1 MQSGEAGS
9 RAKTLAVFLERGSLP
24 ILFTAVLLTA
34 FFGMFLFPLPSFQ
47 TDLEAFAPEGPND
60 AAELRI
66 EAEFGDERRP
76 LFIHVERSDGGN
88 VLSIDSLQEQ
98 QRDLDSILEWAEMRG
113 HLVDELIAA
122 PDIIQRGLDESS
134 PGNNLQDASTW
145 EQLLND
151 TVDEGTTCVDGVAE
165 EDLAALA
172 SFGRDALLH
181 KDLEFEMTTCAWLNA
196 NRTSGDPTPSAS
208 STLWVFYLNTDI
220 ADDQRQAMV
229 NLLRNEFKT
238 LEAASSPDGSD
249 TNSAGDADEGAELE
263 YGLISNDVLSHDIN
277 EGTIDNLVWLI
288 GGALAVVII
297 ILAIAFRSVRGVAFP
312 LVALSMALVWTYG
325 GLAAFK
331 SSFSVLHVAVAPV
344 VLGLGIDYSIH
355 LQRAYD
361 RFRSKGDSAA
371 QAWANS
377 LDVLVM
383 PIALAVVTTVAAFIS
398 NVVSP
403 LPPVQVFG
411 LALAFGVI
419 CAFITSTLV
428 VGAMHVVM
436 AKSSRPRATQEG
448 WERLQRLAKEVVITQ
463 RRTQVFALIF
473 VVMLTAGSVIMAAS
487 KLETE
492 FDLSDFLADDMEV
505 MQVREDLFSSYS
517 ATGWRPIYILMEPIE
532 GQQTIVDDSDFIE
545 ALNQMN
551 ARLALAPH
559 VIRPSAVGEGDPMV
573 ESIHAVL
580 HDAIEKDPAFGVSS
594 GLRVVG
600 NDLVTDDYQTGDAS
614 AALLLLTS
622 NQSTGDLLTGAT
634 WADRVAKVVAFDQQN
649 SIKYLRIEVM
659 VQASSN
665 SESITAVEGIQS
677 VVAHSTG
684 PYGVAASMF
693 VTGDSVKVNTVL
705 QGLTTSQLESTAI
718 SLVVSVLVLLAL
730 TRRIGP
736 AVIVVTPVAVAA
748 VWVVGAMALLN
759 LNWNVLTVM
768 VTALTIGLGIDYSIH
783 VWQRFESMKNGKDAW
798 ESIKEMHTT
807 TGVALVLSALTT
819 ICGFLVLRLSP
830 MPVIQDFGIVTAL
843 TVFFSLILALGLM
856 PILLAADTA
865 MEANGDD
872 GAE

>member
-9 RAKTLAVFLERGSLP
+9 RASNIAAFLERGSIP
-24 ILFTAVLLTA
+24 ILFTALVLTA

-60 AAELRI
+60 EAEQRI

-76 LFIHVERSDGGN
+76 LFIHVQRSDGGN
-88 VLSIDSLQEQ
+88 VLSIESLQEQ
-98 QRDLDSILEWAEMRG
+98 QRDLDSILEWAELRS
-113 HLVDELIAA
+113 HLVEELIAA
-122 PDIIQRGLDESS
+122 PDIIQRGLDESA
-134 PGNNLQDASTW
+134 PGSNLQNATTW

-151 TVDEGTTCVDGVAE
+151 TVEEGTTCIDGVAD
-165 EDLAALA
+165 EDLATLA

-181 KDLEFEMTTCAWLNA
+181 KDLKFETTTCAWLDG
-196 NRTSGDPTPSAS
+196 NRTGGDPTPSAS

-220 ADDQRQAMV
+220 ADDQRQVMV
-229 NLLRNEFKT
+229 NFLRNEFKT
-238 LEAASSPDGSD
+238 LEAASSPEGLDGN
-249 TNSAGDADEGAELE
+249 TAGDAGGAAELQ

-288 GGALAVVII
+288 GGALSVVII

-325 GLAAFK
+325 GLAAFR

-371 QAWANS
+371 LAWARS

-403 LPPVQVFG
+403 LPPVRVFG

-436 AKSSRPRATQEG
+436 EKSSRPRATQEG
-448 WERLQRLAKEVVITQ
+448 WERLQRMAKEVVITQ

-473 VVMLTAGSVIMAAS
+473 VVMLTVGSVIMAAS

-492 FDLSDFLADDMEV
+492 FDLTDFLADDMEV
-505 MQVREDLFSSYS
+505 MQVREDIFSSYS
-517 ATGWRPIYILMEPIE
+517 ATGWRPIYILMEPLE

-559 VIRPSAVGEGDPMV
+559 VITPSAVGEGDPMV

-580 HDAIEKDPAFGVSS
+580 HDAIAQDPGFGVSS

-600 NDLVTDDYQTGDAS
+600 NDLVSDDYQTGDAA
-614 AALLLLTS
+614 AALLILS
-622 NQSTGDLLTGAT
+622 DNQSTGDLLTGAT
-634 WADRVAKVVAFDQQN
+634 WADRVAGVVAFDQQN
-649 SIKYLRIEVM
+649 SIMYLRIEVM

-665 SESITAVEGIQS
+665 SESIAAVEGIES
-677 VVAHSTG
+677 VVTHSSG

-693 VTGDSVKVNTVL
+693 VTGDSVKVNKVL
-705 QGLTTSQLESTAI
+705 QGLTTSQLESTVI
-718 SLVVSVLVLLAL
+718 SLVVSTLVLLVL

-736 AVIVVTPVAVAA
+736 AIIVVTPVAVAA

-783 VWQRFESMKNGKDAW
+783 VWQRFESTKNGSDSW

-865 MEANGDD
+865 MEANG
-872 GAE
+872 EE

>member
-1 MQSGEAGS
+1 MQSDEAGS
-9 RAKTLAVFLERGSLP
+9 RASNIAAFLERGSIP
-24 ILFTAVLLTA
+24 ILFTALVLTA

-60 AAELRI
+60 EAEQRI

-76 LFIHVERSDGGN
+76 LFIHVKRSDGGN
-88 VLSIDSLQEQ
+88 VLSIESLQEQ
-98 QRDLDSILEWAEMRG
+98 QRDLDSVLEWAENRS
-113 HLVDELIAA
+113 HLVEELIAA
-122 PDIIQRGLDESS
+122 PDIIQRGLDESA
-134 PGNNLQDASTW
+134 PGSDLQNATTW

-151 TVDEGTTCVDGVAE
+151 TVDEGTTCVDGVADD
-165 EDLAALA
+165 DLAALA

-181 KDLEFEMTTCAWLNA
+181 KDLKFETTTCAWFDG
-196 NRTSGDPTPSAS
+196 NRTGVDPTPSAS
-208 STLWVFYLNTDI
+208 STLWVFYLNSDI
-220 ADDQRQAMV
+220 ADDQRQVMV
-229 NLLRNEFKT
+229 NFLRSEFKT
-238 LEAASSPDGSD
+238 LEAASSL
-249 TNSAGDADEGAELE
+249 EGVELQ
-263 YGLISNDVLSHDIN
+263 YGLISNDVLSYDIN
-277 EGTIDNLVWLI
+277 EGTVDNLVWLI
-288 GGALAVVII
+288 GGALSVVII
-297 ILAIAFRSVRGVAFP
+297 ILAIAFRSVRGVVFP

-344 VLGLGIDYSIH
+344 VLGLGIDYCIH

-371 QAWANS
+371 VAWARA

-428 VGAMHVVM
+428 VGAMHVLM
-436 AKSSRPRATQEG
+436 EKSSRPRVTQEG
-448 WERLQRLAKEVVITQ
+448 WERLQRMAKEVVITQ

-473 VVMLTAGSVIMAAS
+473 VVMLTVGSVIIAAS

-505 MQVREDLFSSYS
+505 MEVREDLFSSYS
-517 ATGWRPIYILMEPIE
+517 ATGWRPIYILMEPLE

-559 VIRPSAVGEGDPMV
+559 VITPSAVGEGDPMV

-580 HDAIEKDPAFGVSS
+580 HDAIVQNPAFGVSS

-600 NDLVTDDYQTGDAS
+600 NDLVTEDYQTGDAA
-614 AALLLLTS
+614 AALVLLS
-622 NQSTGDLLTGAT
+622 DNQSIGDLLTGAS
-634 WADRVAKVVAFDQQN
+634 WADRVAGVVAFDQQN
-649 SIKYLRIEVM
+649 SINYLRIEVM

-665 SESITAVEGIQS
+665 SESIVAAEGIES
-677 VVAHSTG
+677 VVTHSSG

-693 VTGDSVKVNTVL
+693 VTGDSVKVNKVL
-705 QGLTTSQLESTAI
+705 QGLTTSQLESTVI
-718 SLVVSVLVLLAL
+718 SLVVSTLVLLAL

-736 AVIVVTPVAVAA
+736 AIIVVTPVAVAA

-783 VWQRFESMKNGKDAW
+783 VWQRFESSKNGLDSW
-798 ESIKEMHTT
+798 ESIKEMHST

-830 MPVIQDFGIVTAL
+830 MPVIQDFGIVTSL

-865 MEANGDD
+865 MEANG
-872 GAE
+872 EE